1 MKSLSKLSDLQLSNS
16 QLSNSQIT
24 ELAKPLVRIITEYY
38 EKEEHNHGNIDD
50 Q

>member
-1 MKSLSKLSDLQLSNS
+1 MKSLSKLSEL

-24 ELAKPLVRIITEYY
+24 ELAKPLVRVIAEYY
-38 EKEEHNHGNIDD
+38 EKEEQNHGNTDD